1 MRLLSS
7 FDISASGLTAQR
19 VRMDVISNNIAN
31 VDTTRGANGSPFQRQ
46 VVLLQQRSSGRFRKV
61 QNGVA
66 VRKIVPDTSPG
77 RLVYE
82 PGHPDADEN
91 GYVRYP
97 NVNIV
102 MEMTDMISAT
112 RAYEANVTALN
123 AAKNMAM
130 KALEIGRS

>member
-1 MRLLSS
+1 MGLLSS

-19 VRMDVISNNIAN
+19 VCMDVISNNIAN
-31 VDTTRGANGSPFQRQ
+31 ADATKSADGGSFQRQ
-46 VVLLQQRSSGRFRKV
+46 MVLLRERVDGRRKI
-61 QNGVA
+61 QKGVA
-66 VRKIVPDTSPG
+66 VHRIIRDPSPG

-82 PGHPDADEN
+82 PTHPDADDN
-91 GYVRYP
+91 GYVAYP

-102 MEMTDMISAT
+102 VEMTNMISAT

-123 AAKNMAM
+123 AAKSMAM